1 MSGLHEKNNIYK
13 SSFLDKIKEQHQ
25 EEKTAEDERTFPL
38 FKSKDSL
45 ESFVVDINEK
55 KEELKNS
62 FYELGYIK
70 SDLTTSERNK
80 IIDDIILN
88 IDKVESLFDGLRN
101 ELEADKNTV
110 KGLSLINRNNLK
122 EFDSIFNSWE

>member
-38 FKSKDSL
+38 FKSKDSF